1 MNTENTRIL
10 GPEEPFQE
18 GDWCRRYDK
27 VFTKT
32 PRGVW
37 VADHDTPRTDGVIR
51 SWTDRGV
58 IVYRPL
64 SNTPETEVVEATI
77 EILPISKAPEDRRPL
92 LLWCKVE
99 ECWVIGS
106 RDAGGYAWGDNIEG
120 DPVYLTHFAE
130 LPPPMNESVLS
141 IKEEV

>member
-18 GDWCRRYDK
+18 GDWVEAPAGSKYIRKAEPCWMK
-27 VFTKT
+27 VC
-32 PRGVW
+32 PPAVVSDAA
-37 VADHDTPRTDGVIR
+37 VACACVP
-51 SWTDRGV
+51 
-58 IVYRPL
+58 VYRPL
-64 SNTPETEVVEATI
+64 SNTPETEGMKVTI
-77 EILPISKAPEDRRPL
+77 EILPISKAPEDRCPL

-120 DPVYLTHFAE
+120 DPVYPSHFAE
-130 LPPPMNESVLS
+130 LPPPMNEPVLS